1 MAVENIYEKLTD
13 EQREEA
19 KACKTPGEMLELT
32 KKWGMTLSDEELDA
46 IAGGGAWSDSCPYC
60 PKDSQAWS

>member
-1 MAVENIYEKLTD
+1 MSLENIYENLTD

-19 KACKTPGEMLELT
+19 KACKTPEDMLALAE
-32 KKWGMTLSDEELDA
+32 KMNIKLSDEE
-46 IAGGGAWSDSCPYC
+46 IEGISGGGMWSDDCRFC